1 MICRLIAPLILA
13 FALPN
18 AASAASVWDVQNSIN
33 SKIQTVIDA
42 ESLSPSDISTFLNR
56 LSETTAFKAAD
67 ISKPTS
73 ITAPIGIG
81 ARETTWSEELD
92 VDLVPLELV
101 LSNLSIQMGANF
113 HVSLRLAQVD
123 PQARV
128 LIIRSGNF
136 SLQELKEFAD
146 AKLSEGI
153 ITREGN
159 RYTAHLPI
167 FIWQTGGLQITEGD
181 TLLLDQSVGSFVAN
195 SGALIIRGGSVSSN
209 NLQNKQLRE
218 FKPFI
223 TTALMGY
230 TQIVNSKLSHLGF
243 EGYKALKGISFSSSA
258 FFAPLGKSFIKNSV
272 LDTVGS
278 LELNGI
284 AGFVFSQNIV
294 RSSTSNGIEAR
305 ESSKIDI
312 AHNVF
317 LDSGNH
323 GIKISDGS
331 YQVSIMQNAVL
342 KSNGNGIYVSNGANI
357 VEASSN
363 VIAQNARSGL
373 SAQRVAC
380 FNAYDNLIASNI
392 GSGITV
398 DSSFGIELSR
408 NEFVTNKVGA
418 KISDR
423 LDLGEF
429 KIHDNIFIANGTGVS
444 GSRATGISFSKN
456 DFSMQLPRILGGEF
470 GQYTNSY
477 LDAYE
482 AQKTSFVIPKQQI
495 DNSLIGSNL
504 PVLAIDRCLEEK
516 GM

>member
-1 MICRLIAPLILA
+1 MICRFIALLIMAL
-13 FALPN
+13 ALPI

-33 SKIQTVIDA
+33 TKIQTVIDTKN
-42 ESLSPSDISTFLNR
+42 LTPSDISIFLNR
-56 LSETTAFKAAD
+56 LSETTAFKAAN

-73 ITAPIGIG
+73 ITAPIGIN
-81 ARETTWSEELD
+81 ASETTWSKEQDIE
-92 VDLVPLELV
+92 LVPLELV

-113 HVSLRLAQVD
+113 HVSLRLAQAD

-136 SLQELKEFAD
+136 SLKELKELAD
-146 AKLSEGI
+146 AKLGEGI
-153 ITREGN
+153 MTRDGDS
-159 RYTAHLPI
+159 YTAHLPI
-167 FIWQTGGLQITEGD
+167 FIWQTGGLQITEDD
-181 TLLLDQSVGSFVAN
+181 TLLLDQSVGSFIAN

-209 NLQNKQLRE
+209 NLQNKQLKE

-230 TQIVNSKLSHLGF
+230 TQIANSKLSNLGF

-258 FFAPLGKSFIKNSV
+258 FFTPLGKSFIKNSV

-278 LELNGI
+278 LELNGV

-294 RSSTSNGIEAR
+294 KASTSNGIEAR

-342 KSNGNGIYVSNGANI
+342 KSKGNGIYVSNGVSI
-357 VEASSN
+357 VEVSSN

-373 SAQRVAC
+373 GVQRVAC
-380 FNAYDNLIASNI
+380 FNAYDNIIASNI
-392 GSGITV
+392 GNGIIV
-398 DSSFGIELSR
+398 DSSFGIELSG
-408 NEFVTNKVGA
+408 NDFVTNKVGA

-429 KIHDNIFIANGTGVS
+429 KIYDNTFIANGMGVS

-456 DFSMQLPRILGGEF
+456 DFSMQFPRILGGEL
-470 GQYTNSY
+470 GQYTNAY
-477 LDAYE
+477 LDALE
-482 AQKTSFVIPKQQI
+482 AQKTNFIIPKQQI
-495 DNSLIGSNL
+495 DNDLIGSNL
-504 PVLAIDRCLEEK
+504 PVLAIDRCLEKK